1 MGGGRLPISDFKW
14 SRDEEI
20 SNFPP
25 GCVSVDRALG
35 GAQALRPA
43 PGSII
48 GVSCRSPRTPT
59 PPPPT
64 SNAAAE
70 KARSWNS
77 SLRSGS
83 GLHATQTGS
92 RIHPGVSGII
102 NSRAFIFFF

>member
-1 MGGGRLPISDFKW
+1 MGGGLEISDFKW

-43 PGSII
+43 PRINHRCQLQ
-48 GVSCRSPRTPT
+48 VAADA
-59 PPPPT
+59 PPG
-64 SNAAAE
+64 AAAE
-70 KARSWNS
+70 KARSWNG

-83 GLHATQTGS
+83 GLHAVQTGS
-92 RIHPGVSGII
+92 GMNLGVSGII
-102 NSRAFIFFF
+102 NSGAIFCLECSRKD